1 MRFKENSGQVGQSD
15 QDRISPLTQLM
26 AFSLGLTVAFASL
39 ALVFSGKKTDFED
52 AAAMGAETTTVMPS
66 VEGHKIHCY
75 DSRDAEDC
83 ISGAKARKAERS
95 VLWLGNSQLH
105 AINQWKNGETN
116 ASAILFESLKKAGLD
131 LITFSQP
138 NANLQEHDTLF
149 EYLRQ
154 QLPVK
159 VLILPL
165 VFDDTREDGLRPE
178 VERLAHGVMSA
189 LNSVKTNTGK
199 DTLEAQTAGTH
210 GHETSGISDTL
221 QERVELILNNSLT
234 QHSRLWE
241 ARPEM
246 RGWIFNQ
253 LYFLRNTLFG
263 IKPTTKR
270 KLILG
275 RYIKNL
281 AALENILSTAAEA
294 DIAVVM
300 YVAPIRNDVEIPYLA
315 DEYQKFKSDARDLAE
330 KYRAVLANLENL
342 VPKEHWGHKDA
353 TSMDGEAELDFMHFQ
368 AGGHRLLAA
377 EMAELVLRAIADR
390 KARQ

>member
-1 MRFKENSGQVGQSD
+1 MRFSANTDHVGQSD
-15 QDRISPLTQLM
+15 LAQRSPLIQL
-26 AFSLGLTVAFASL
+26 AAYSLGLTAAFVCL
-39 ALVFSGKKTDFED
+39 ALAFSGKKTDFED
-52 AAAMGAETTTVMPS
+52 AATMGAETTTVMPS

-83 ISGAKARKAERS
+83 ISGAKARKAQRS

-131 LITFSQP
+131 LTTFSQP
-138 NANLQEHDTLF
+138 NANLQEHDILF
-149 EYLRQ
+149 EYLRK

-189 LNSVKTNTGK
+189 PDSLKSNIGK
-199 DTLEAQTAGTH
+199 APHDAHDAATY

-221 QERVELILNNSLT
+221 QERVELLLNNSLT

-253 LYFLRNTLFG
+253 LYILRNTLFG

-270 KLILG
+270 KLIRG
-275 RYIKNL
+275 RYSKNL

-315 DEYQKFKSDARDLAE
+315 DEYQKFKSDARGLAT
-330 KYRAVLANLENL
+330 KYHAVLANLENL
-342 VPKEHWGHKDA
+342 VPNEYWGHKDA
-353 TSMDGEAELDFMHFQ
+353 TNIDGEAELDFMHFQ

-377 EMAELVLRAIADR
+377 EMTELVLSTIADQ